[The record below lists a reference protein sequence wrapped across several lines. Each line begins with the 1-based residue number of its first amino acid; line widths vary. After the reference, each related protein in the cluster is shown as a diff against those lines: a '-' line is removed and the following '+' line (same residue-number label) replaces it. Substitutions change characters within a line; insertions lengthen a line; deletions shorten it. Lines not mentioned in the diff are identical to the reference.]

1 MNINKLKP
9 AIKRLAEK
17 YQLSLVLL
25 FGSQAS
31 GDVHKESDID
41 IGIMPN
47 KNLTF
52 EQEINLAAEFFNVS
66 NKIDLTNLRKA
77 PPLLLKKVIEN
88 CQVLY
93 QISPSEFSVFEV
105 YALNRHKEA
114 APLYEMHF
122 QSVKDFA
129 KR

>member
-66 NKIDLTNLRKA
+66 NKIDLTNLRKK
-77 PPLLLKKVIEN
+77 PRRF
-88 CQVLY
+88 C
-93 QISPSEFSVFEV
+93 
-105 YALNRHKEA
+105 
-114 APLYEMHF
+114 
-122 QSVKDFA
+122 
-129 KR
+129 